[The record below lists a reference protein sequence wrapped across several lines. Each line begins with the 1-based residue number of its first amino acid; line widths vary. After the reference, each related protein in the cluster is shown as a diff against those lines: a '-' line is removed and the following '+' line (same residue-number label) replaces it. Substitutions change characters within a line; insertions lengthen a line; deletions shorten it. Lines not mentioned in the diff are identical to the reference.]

1 MEKGNTRR
9 DFLQVVMAGS
19 LISVPAGVL
28 AAAQKDSSGGK
39 GGGGKLK
46 LGLASYSLRAFS
58 LEETLK
64 ITKKIGLKYIAL
76 KSMHLPLDSDADAIK
91 KAVGQVKRSGITLY
105 GAGVVKMNTQAD
117 VDQAFAYAKAA
128 GMKTI
133 IGVPLPELLDMVDRK
148 VKEYDIQVAIH
159 NHGPGDKLY
168 PTPAVAIEKIKNLD
182 KRIGVCV
189 DVGHTLRIGVD
200 PIEAIRQA
208 GARVLDVHIKDVNAA
223 NAKGKTVEIGRG
235 VIDIPGILKQL
246 LAMKYDGVVAF
257 EYEKDKKSPSLGLAE
272 SVGYVRGVLAI
283 L

>member
-9 DFLQVVMAGS
+9 DFLQVVAAGA

-28 AAAQKDSSGGK
+28 AAAQGNSPGGK
-39 GGGGKLK
+39 GGDKLK
-46 LGLASYSLRAFS
+46 LGLASYSLREFS

-64 ITKKIGLKYIAL
+64 ITKKVGLKYIAL

-91 KAVGQVKRSGITLY
+91 KAVGQIKQSGITLY

-133 IGVPLPELLDMVDRK
+133 IGVPLPELLDAVDRK
-148 VKEYDIQVAIH
+148 VKEYNIQVAIH

-168 PTPAVAIEKIKNLD
+168 PTPASAIAKIKNLD

-208 GARVLDVHIKDVNAA
+208 GSRVLDVHMKDVSAA
-223 NAKGKTVEIGRG
+223 NAKGHTVEIGRG

-246 LAMKYDGVVAF
+246 LAMKYDGIVSF

-272 SVGYVRGVLAI
+272 SVG
-283 L
+283 

>member
-9 DFLQVVMAGS
+9 DFLQVVAAGA

-28 AAAQKDSSGGK
+28 AAAQGNSPGGK
-39 GGGGKLK
+39 GGDKLK
-46 LGLASYSLRAFS
+46 LGLASYSLREFS

-64 ITKKIGLKYIAL
+64 ITKKVGLKYIAL

-91 KAVGQVKRSGITLY
+91 KAVGQIKQSGITLY

-133 IGVPLPELLDMVDRK
+133 IGVPLPELLDAVDRK
-148 VKEYDIQVAIH
+148 VKEYNIQVAIH

-168 PTPAVAIEKIKNLD
+168 PTPASAIAKIKNLD

-208 GARVLDVHIKDVNAA
+208 GSRVLDVHMKDVSAA
-223 NAKGKTVEIGRG
+223 NAKGHTVEIGRG

-246 LAMKYDGVVAF
+246 LAMKYDGIVSF

-272 SVGYVRGVLAI
+272 SVGYVRGVLAMI
-283 L
+283 